1 MVFKSEK
8 CPKPCW
14 PNEAVAILLTS
25 PQTCVSLLVMLVILR
40 AFSHG
45 ADTYISVALDASLP
59 LGSVNPVK
67 PIQLLLVQ
75 VVSPF
80 WLMSFVA
87 LNLPAFIGVWLEV
100 GLWSQ
105 TTLPRL
111 LLLLSKLLK
120 DNDCRLTHK
129 SSDKIK

>member
-1 MVFKSEK
+1 
-8 CPKPCW
+8 
-14 PNEAVAILLTS
+14 
-25 PQTCVSLLVMLVILR
+25 MLVILR

-80 WLMSFVA
+80 
-87 LNLPAFIGVWLEV
+87 
-100 GLWSQ
+100 
-105 TTLPRL
+105 
-111 LLLLSKLLK
+111 
-120 DNDCRLTHK
+120 
-129 SSDKIK
+129 